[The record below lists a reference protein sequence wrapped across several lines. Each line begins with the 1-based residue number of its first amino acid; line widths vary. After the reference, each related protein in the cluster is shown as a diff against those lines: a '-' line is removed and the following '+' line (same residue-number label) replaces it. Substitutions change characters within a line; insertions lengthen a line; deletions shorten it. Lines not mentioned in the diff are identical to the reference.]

1 MTINPLDLMK
11 NLQKVQEQIGD
22 FQETLADITVT
33 GSSGGGMV
41 EVDMNGKFEVRAVRI
56 SKEAWMPLDGAPN
69 GALEPDIEMVE
80 DLIVAA
86 CAAAGEK
93 VRREI
98 QGKAGSM
105 AEQMGIPPGLFGG
118 LAG

>member
-11 NLQKVQEQIGD
+11 TFQKFQGQMGD
-22 FQETLADITVT
+22 FQEKIAEITVT

-41 EVDMNGKFEVRAVRI
+41 EVDMNGKMEVLAVRI
-56 SKEAWMPLDGAPN
+56 AKEAWMPADG
-69 GALEPDIEMVE
+69 GMEPDIEMVE

-93 VRREI
+93 ARREI
-98 QGKAGSM
+98 QGEAASM
-105 AEQMGIPPGLFGG
+105 AESMGIPPGLLGG
-118 LAG
+118 LTG